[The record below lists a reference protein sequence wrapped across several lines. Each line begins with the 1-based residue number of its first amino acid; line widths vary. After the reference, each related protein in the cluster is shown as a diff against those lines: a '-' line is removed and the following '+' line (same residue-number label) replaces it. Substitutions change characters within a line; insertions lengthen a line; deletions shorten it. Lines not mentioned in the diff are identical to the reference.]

1 MISDEAIR
9 GLLGR
14 AWGLGDGTRVA
25 RHDGGMG
32 SQTWIVGQGQRRW
45 VAKSVA
51 PHLADSFAG
60 GLRVALLLSGAGI
73 RAGTPVPA
81 LSGSVTVDAGSGDR
95 VALLAWVP
103 GTGLTG
109 MGDGEQRLIGET
121 LARVHRVLL
130 SRTVPGARRFHW
142 VDPAAAHLGLR
153 PWIRPAVTAA
163 VGELAE
169 LERESPAWP
178 RGLLHADPA
187 PEAFRYDPAT
197 GRCGI
202 IDWSSAHHGPLLYDL
217 ASAVMYLGGP
227 DRATAMTSAY
237 LAAGPL
243 TTHYQC
249 YDQAGADPAYFLDP
263 ASGFR
268 ALVDDE
274 GALIGYQS
282 FGPDGR
288 VPGGAYDDSAL
299 DTGGG
304 LRPELTG
311 LGRGLGRRAI
321 AVGLAYGRSQFR
333 PAAFRV
339 TAADF
344 NARARRVVESL
355 GFTRTSSFDAAT
367 DGKRFSIFLLPNPD
381 PGA

>member
-32 SQTWIVGQGQRRW
+32 SQTWIVDQGQRRW

-51 PHLADSFAG
+51 PHLADSFAS
-60 GLRVALLLSGAGI
+60 GLQVALLLSGADI

-103 GTGLTG
+103 GTALTG
-109 MGDGEQRLIGET
+109 MDDGEQRLIGET

-130 SRTVPGARRFHW
+130 NRTAPGARCFHW

-169 LERESPAWP
+169 LERKSPAWP

-243 TTHYQC
+243 TAQ
-249 YDQAGADPAYFLDP
+249 DAAALPVMLRFRWAVQADYFAWRITAGD
-263 ASGFR
+263 
-268 ALVDDE
+268 
-274 GALIGYQS
+274 
-282 FGPDGR
+282 
-288 VPGGAYDDSAL
+288 
-299 DTGGG
+299 
-304 LRPELTG
+304 LTG
-311 LGRGLGRRAI
+311 ITGPEENEKGLE
-321 AVGLAYGRSQFR
+321 
-333 PAAFRV
+333 
-339 TAADF
+339 D
-344 NARARRVVESL
+344 ARRV
-355 GFTRTSSFDAAT
+355 
-367 DGKRFSIFLLPNPD
+367 LLPGPWRRRQRPCGENHLTLRARVGLRVPY
-381 PGA
+381 ATR